1 MFSYITKHATMK
13 QETSTTM
20 QQVVIREWRCI
31 GMNPFRVRVRHSQ
44 IFGSNS

>member
-20 QQVVIREWRCI
+20 QQVVIR
-31 GMNPFRVRVRHSQ
+31 HSQ
-44 IFGSNS
+44 M